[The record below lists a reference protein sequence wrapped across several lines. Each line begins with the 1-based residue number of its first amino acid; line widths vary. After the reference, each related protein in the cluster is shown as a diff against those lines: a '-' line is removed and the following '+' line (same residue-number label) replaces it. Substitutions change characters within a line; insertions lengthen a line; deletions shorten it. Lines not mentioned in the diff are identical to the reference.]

1 MIELANQRKKLKIQN
16 KNQINNFEIKINEL
30 NKDINS
36 LKTNNI
42 LNSNDSTIIE
52 KNEFDM
58 IYSAIKERM
67 NKEIKEIKK
76 IYQATRD
83 GGDSET
89 FHKLCDG
96 ISNTLVLYKSEGNR
110 RFGAYVSENWKTGT
124 VSVIDKNC
132 FLFSLDKRKIYYSK
146 NNSLEL
152 VTSSFD
158 GPSFT
163 DCKGYYI
170 IEIDGN
176 ALKGKNLKTNEK
188 GHKDLFGG
196 DEKCFI

>member
-1 MIELANQRKKLKIQN
+1 MKLR
-16 KNQINNFEIKINEL
+16 
-30 NKDINS
+30 
-36 LKTNNI
+36 
-42 LNSNDSTIIE
+42 
-52 KNEFDM
+52 

-76 IYQATRD
+76 LYQATKD

-96 ISNTLVLYKSEGNR
+96 ISNTLVLYKSAGNR
-110 RFGAYVSENWKTGT
+110 RFGGFASLCWNSESGPI
-124 VSVIDKNC
+124 SDKNC
-132 FLFSLDKRKIYYSK
+132 FLFSLDKKKIYYSK
-146 NNSLEL
+146 NNDLQI

-163 DCKGYYI
+163 DYKGIYI

-176 ALKGKNLKTNEK
+176 ALKKNGLNTNEK
-188 GHKDLFGG
+188 KFKDIFGG
-196 DEKCFI
+196 DENALSEDGKFEGVYAKEYEVFQIIFE